1 MDMTATDSFRS
12 DNSTT
17 TPEACL
23 CSATVDNAVRG
34 RLNAAVLRTSDAY
47 GHLLMGRHK
56 RRLFSNL
63 PPTVVEIGPGTGA
76 NLRYYRPGTRLIA
89 IEPNRHMHLSLQKA
103 AQRYGIDLELRAEG
117 ADAIGMPDASVDA
130 VVSTLVLCSV
140 PDPATTLREVRR
152 ILRPGGR
159 FLFLEHVR
167 AGQSHPVLR
176 MVQRSVARPWR
187 WFFEGCDVLRD
198 TEATLAQTGWA
209 HLEVQRYHVPTLFL
223 PINTQIAGT
232 AFRASSANA
241 DDRVATKNGRAAG
254 IGAHVDS

>member
-1 MDMTATDSFRS
+1 MNTTATDSVRH

-17 TPEACL
+17 TSQACHG
-23 CSATVDNAVRG
+23 SAAVDNAVRG
-34 RLNAAVLRTSDAY
+34 RLNAAVLRTSNAY
-47 GHLLMGRHK
+47 GHLLMGWCK
-56 RRLFSNL
+56 RQLFANL

-89 IEPNRHMHLSLQKA
+89 IEPNRHMHSPLRKA
-103 AQRYGIDLELRAEG
+103 ARRYGIELELREEG
-117 ADAIGMPDASVDA
+117 ADAIGLPDASIDA
-130 VVSTLVLCSV
+130 VVSTLVLCTV
-140 PDPATTLREVRR
+140 PDPAATLREVRR

-176 MVQRSVARPWR
+176 TVQRSVARPWR

-198 TEATLAQTGWA
+198 TEATLARTGWA

-232 AFRASSANA
+232 ALGTNPGER
-241 DDRVATKNGRAAG
+241 R
-254 IGAHVDS
+254 

>member
-1 MDMTATDSFRS
+1 MDTTATDSLRQ
-12 DNSTT
+12 DNSATASQ
-17 TPEACL
+17 ACHG
-23 CSATVDNAVRG
+23 SATAGNAVRG
-34 RLNAAVLRTSDAY
+34 RLNAAVLRSSNAY
-47 GHLLMGRHK
+47 GHLLMGRRK
-56 RRLFSNL
+56 RRLLANL

-89 IEPNRHMHLSLQKA
+89 IEPSRHMHSPLRKA
-103 AQRYGIDLELRAEG
+103 AQRYGIELELREEG
-117 ADAIGMPDASVDA
+117 ADAIGLPDASVDA
-130 VVSTLVLCSV
+130 VVSTLVLCTV
-140 PDPATTLREVRR
+140 PDPAATLREVRR

-159 FLFLEHVR
+159 FVFLEHVR

-232 AFRASSANA
+232 ALRTNPGE
-241 DDRVATKNGRAAG
+241 RR
-254 IGAHVDS
+254 

>member
-1 MDMTATDSFRS
+1 MDTTATDSFRD

-17 TPEACL
+17 TSQACHG
-23 CSATVDNAVRG
+23 SATVGNAVRG
-34 RLNAAVLRTSDAY
+34 RLNAAVLRTSNAY
-47 GHLLMGRHK
+47 GHLLMGQRK
-56 RRLFSNL
+56 RPLFANL

-89 IEPNRHMHLSLQKA
+89 IEPNRHMHSSLRKA
-103 AQRYGIDLELRAEG
+103 AQRYGIELELREEG
-117 ADAIGMPDASVDA
+117 ADAVGLPDASVDA
-130 VVSTLVLCSV
+130 VVSTLVLCTV
-140 PDPATTLREVRR
+140 PDPASTLREVRR

-167 AGQSHPVLR
+167 AGQSNRVLR
-176 MVQRSVARPWR
+176 VVQRSVARPWR

-198 TEATLAQTGWA
+198 TEATLARAGWA

-232 AFRASSANA
+232 ALRTNPGE
-241 DDRVATKNGRAAG
+241 RR
-254 IGAHVDS
+254 